1 MSYRVPFPRSRNI
14 ARFAALVLAAAALA
28 AVRSTAESGGLLVK
42 DGQRLFPIGFYE
54 LPQSEDGLRAMA
66 DAGVNLVHCH
76 SRADLDRVQAAGIQ
90 GVYPLPLQEGDTEGL
105 RARVREVADHPALAV
120 WEGPDE
126 VVWNF
131 TAFSGLYRTMGVHKT
146 PGEWFRQTPEAVA
159 YAREQAAKIIP
170 NMRAAAAMIRSID
183 ALNRPLWINE
193 AQKSDVY
200 YVRQYLDFIDITGCD
215 IYPVAADKRPIQN
228 IGLTTE
234 RWNQVGRGKP
244 VYMVLQAFSWNE
256 LGDYYGAK
264 ETAYPT
270 FAESRFMAYDAI
282 AHGADGILYWGSYAL
297 KSEAFRQSLYAL
309 TSELAALQAFLA
321 VPDVSDVRL
330 SVIEMP
336 NPAAPAPS
344 IKLIARQAADDW
356 LFVFINEDEENRMG
370 VVVEGLH
377 TLENKTLQLLYGDET
392 ATVAHG
398 ELITRLQAR
407 EVKAFA
413 TRTDFESPRHDG
425 RDFIQ

>member
-1 MSYRVPFPRSRNI
+1 MFHPIRFPHSRFI
-14 ARFAALVLAAAALA
+14 ARVAALVLAAATLA
-28 AVRSTAESGGLLVK
+28 AAGSSAETGGLLVK
-42 DGQRLFPIGFYE
+42 DGRHLFPIGFYE
-54 LPQSEDGLRAMA
+54 LPQSEEGLRAMA
-66 DAGVNLVHCH
+66 CAGVNLVHCH
-76 SRADLDRVQAAGIQ
+76 SRADLDRVQAVGIQ
-90 GVYPLPLQEGDTEGL
+90 GVYPLPLQEGNNEGL
-105 RARVREVADHPALAV
+105 RARVQEVADHPALAV

-159 YAREQAAKIIP
+159 YAQEQAAQIIP

-183 ALNRPLWINE
+183 ALSRPLWINE

-228 IGLTTE
+228 IGLTTD

-270 FAESRFMAYDAI
+270 FTESRFMAYDAI

-309 TSELAALQAFLA
+309 TSELAALQPFLV
-321 VPDVSDVRL
+321 VPEVSRVHL
-330 SVIEMP
+330 SVIEIP

-344 IKLIARQAADDW
+344 VRLIARQAGDDW
-356 LFVFINEDEENRMG
+356 LLVLINEDEESRMG

-377 TLENKTLQLLYGDET
+377 ALEGRTFQLLYGDET
-392 ATVAHG
+392 VAIAQG
-398 ELITRLQAR
+398 ELITRMQAR
-407 EVKAFA
+407 EVKTFA
-413 TRTDFESPRHDG
+413 TRKDFESPRREG
-425 RDFIQ
+425 RDFDQ